1 MRSPEV
7 PPRLAAEPPATRRR
21 YCAQRSAAAGEA
33 VICPRRG
40 IFWPLGDLNARK
52 TTHIR
57 AKPFEP
63 APSKGP
69 FSLVY
74 LPRGRGTQS
83 LSRAARNDAAGTV
96 LCFRL
101 MPCCCLGGFRPMGF
115 CGTYPRDFRVCL
127 RARKGPSIFFVQILV
142 ATISQKPSDARCRT

>member
-1 MRSPEV
+1 MGRPNPSGVSLPV
-7 PPRLAAEPPATRRR
+7 FGRHHAMAQGGGGQIWGSPPRSAAEPPATRRR

-69 FSLVY
+69 FSLVC

-96 LCFRL
+96 LSFWLSESHHVCVHVFHLNCPQCR
-101 MPCCCLGGFRPMGF
+101 F
-115 CGTYPRDFRVCL
+115 CASSESCTP
-127 RARKGPSIFFVQILV
+127 
-142 ATISQKPSDARCRT
+142 

>member
-1 MRSPEV
+1 MAQGEGQIWGSP
-7 PPRLAAEPPATRRR
+7 PHSAAEPPATRRR

-40 IFWPLGDLNARK
+40 IFWPLGGLNARK

-83 LSRAARNDAAGTV
+83 LSRAARDDAAGTA

-115 CGTYPRDFRVCL
+115 CGTYPRDYDSPEF
-127 RARKGPSIFFVQILV
+127 
-142 ATISQKPSDARCRT
+142 DAAPLAKKVLF